1 MKEIR
6 INKLTLEN
14 FKCHRHL
21 ELDFQ
26 GGNASIYGD
35 NATGKTSI
43 YDALTWLLFGKDSL
57 GSSEQTIE
65 IKPLDASGEV
75 RDHRAITS
83 VEAELLVDGEPRS
96 FRRTYRELW
105 TTKRGSNQATYDGN
119 TSEFAADGVPMKK
132 NAFKAKVDEILT
144 EDVFRMLTSVS
155 RFASELSWQQRRE
168 ILFSLAGTMGDREIM
183 SSSLLFQPLL
193 DGMGRLDL
201 DEYRRK
207 LLAEKRQ
214 YVGAKTDIP
223 ARISEVQ
230 KSIDQVQKLDFS
242 QARVE
247 LGRLQAEL
255 QGVET
260 KILEIDHNQAGEKI
274 QGEVREARM
283 DLRELEAENQSFRQS
298 QTDSDP
304 VPALERRAQKLEEEL
319 RQKQQALRTARQR
332 RIQAESIREERIR
345 EYTGMIRDMDRNIA
359 ARRTAWT
366 EVFRETF
373 SAGICPT
380 CGQALPAG
388 QLEQAKAAFES
399 DKRRRLDEIQDAA
412 GVLQKQK
419 EQVEKLLASAQTHGD
434 EADREKE
441 AQDSLDAAA
450 MALQEAKEQVSGAK
464 RPEIRDVEGYQQ
476 RKQQIQNRL
485 DSLNQGLSQLAMDA
499 AGAKR
504 QLQDQADVLRAAMK
518 EQSDIISKES
528 LLEYSQNRIETLR
541 REAQQAADLLGDIE
555 EKLGL
560 MEQYSRYKASFVEAT
575 VNSLF
580 RLAQFRLAR
589 EQANGG
595 MEDRC
600 DVMMNGIPYG
610 SLNNGARINV
620 GIDII
625 NTLGNYYGVRVPLFV
640 DNAESVTVLETA
652 ASQVIRLVVS
662 ENDKELRVHYEN

>member
-21 ELDFQ
+21 ELDFR

-242 QARVE
+242 QARGE

-441 AQDSLDAAA
+441 AQDSLDAAV